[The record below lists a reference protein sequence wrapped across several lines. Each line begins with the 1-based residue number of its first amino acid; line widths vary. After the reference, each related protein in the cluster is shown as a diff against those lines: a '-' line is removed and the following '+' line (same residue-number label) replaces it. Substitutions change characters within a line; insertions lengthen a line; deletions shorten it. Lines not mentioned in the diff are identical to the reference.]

1 MKINSLQI
9 ENVKRIKAVKIE
21 PTTNGLTVIGG
32 KNNQGKTSVLDAIAW
47 GLGGERFRPSD
58 PQRNGSVLPPNLHIV
73 MDNGLVVDRKGK
85 NSTLTVTDPRGNKA
99 GQSLLNEFVETL
111 ALDLPKFMEAS
122 GKEKANTLLKILG
135 VGEQLEELERQESS
149 IYNERL
155 TIGRI
160 ADQKE
165 KYAKEQIYYADA
177 PKDLISPSDLIQEQ
191 QEILARNAQRQQWK
205 KDYDSIMNEIDIMTQ
220 KTEEYERVA
229 REGRE
234 KIKELE
240 SKLKAAEKSPKE
252 LQMES
257 TEELEASIANVE
269 EINRKVRANLDKSK
283 AEDDAKMYRDQ
294 YSELT
299 DQLTQVRLK
308 KVDLLKSARL
318 PLPGLS
324 VEDGELT
331 YQGQKWDNMSGSQRL
346 MVSTAIV
353 RQLNPKCGFVLLD
366 KLEQMDVDTLQEF
379 GLWLEQEG
387 LQAIATR
394 VSTGDECSIIIED
407 GMVASASDPEPP
419 KVFTSKSWEGGF

>member
-21 PTTNGLTVIGG
+21 PTANGLTVIGG

-47 GLGGERFRPSD
+47 ALGGERFRPSD

-135 VGEQLEELERQESS
+135 VGDQLEELERHESS

-205 KDYDSIMNEIDIMTQ
+205 KNYDNILNEINIMTQ

-234 KIKELE
+234 KI
-240 SKLKAAEKSPKE
+240 
-252 LQMES
+252 
-257 TEELEASIANVE
+257 
-269 EINRKVRANLDKSK
+269 R
-283 AEDDAKMYRDQ
+283 
-294 YSELT
+294 
-299 DQLTQVRLK
+299 
-308 KVDLLKSARL
+308 
-318 PLPGLS
+318 
-324 VEDGELT
+324 
-331 YQGQKWDNMSGSQRL
+331 
-346 MVSTAIV
+346 
-353 RQLNPKCGFVLLD
+353 
-366 KLEQMDVDTLQEF
+366 
-379 GLWLEQEG
+379 
-387 LQAIATR
+387 
-394 VSTGDECSIIIED
+394 
-407 GMVASASDPEPP
+407 
-419 KVFTSKSWEGGF
+419 

>member
-366 KLEQMDVDTLQEF
+366 NLEQMDVDTLQEF